1 MIMKNK
7 RSKKSRIRGR
17 RSCGYGARKKHRGKG
32 SKGGKGMAGTG
43 KMAGQKKTWILKYDP
58 HYLGKKGFT
67 SRKKLKREK
76 KIKIINLFQIQEQID
91 KFIKKGLAKKTAEG
105 MEIDLKGYKVLGTGI
120 LEDKFIIK
128 ANAFSKK
135 VEEKIK
141 KLGSKIIKI

>member
-1 MIMKNK
+1 MKNK

-17 RSCGYGARKKHRGKG
+17 RSCGYGARKKHKGKG

-43 KMAGQKKTWILKYDP
+43 KMAGQKKTWILKNNP
-58 HYLGKKGFT
+58 NYLGKKGFT
-67 SRKKLKREK
+67 SRKKIKRAK
-76 KIKIINLFQIQEQID
+76 KIKIINLGQIQEQID
-91 KFIKKGLAKKTAEG
+91 KFIKKGIVKKTAEG
-105 MEIDLKGYKVLGTGI
+105 MEIDLKGYKILGSGI

-141 KLGSKIIKI
+141 KLGGKIIKI